1 MKLSIGRHYLAI
13 PGPSVIPDRVLNAMH
28 RASPDIYAGELPEM
42 VPGLY
47 RDLRAMARTSHHVAV
62 YIANG
67 HGAWEAANANMFSP
81 GDSALALVTGRFGEG
96 WAQSA
101 EALGVEVRRLDFG
114 RQRPVDADQ
123 VLSALREDVDR
134 RIRVVLMT
142 HVDTTTS
149 VLNDV
154 AAVRAA
160 LDEADHP
167 ALLAVDCV
175 ASLGCDRFEMD
186 AWGVDVMVCA
196 SQKGLMTPPGL
207 GFIWVSEKAKQVCS
221 KARWRTPY
229 WDWSPRI
236 DPSEFYQLF
245 CGTAPTH
252 HLFGLRAALD
262 MILHEE
268 GLEAVWR
275 RHDVAAHAVWA
286 AFGKWG
292 AGAGQGSGIALNIA
306 DPAIRSRAVTTARL
320 ASPFATKLREWVEAH
335 AGVTL
340 GLGIGMAP
348 PGDPASHGFL
358 RIAHMGHFNAHM
370 TLGVLASMEAGMK
383 ALGIAHGDDALS
395 AAAAVLT
402 DRRVESMPPEV
413 TT

>member
-62 YIANG
+62 YI
-67 HGAWEAANANMFSP
+67 
-81 GDSALALVTGRFGEG
+81 V
-96 WAQSA
+96 
-101 EALGVEVRRLDFG
+101 
-114 RQRPVDADQ
+114 
-123 VLSALREDVDR
+123 
-134 RIRVVLMT
+134 
-142 HVDTTTS
+142 
-149 VLNDV
+149 
-154 AAVRAA
+154 
-160 LDEADHP
+160 
-167 ALLAVDCV
+167 
-175 ASLGCDRFEMD
+175 
-186 AWGVDVMVCA
+186 
-196 SQKGLMTPPGL
+196 
-207 GFIWVSEKAKQVCS
+207 
-221 KARWRTPY
+221 
-229 WDWSPRI
+229 
-236 DPSEFYQLF
+236 QLF

-292 AGAGQGSGIALNIA
+292 AAAGQGSGIALNIA